1 MRKKKEGGKVA
12 MQQSYFFFP
21 YLHDVQFPKQEV
33 TARRRER
40 RKEGGLGKDS
50 GGWAVEGRRVK
61 LCLVMTS
68 KAPSFTNPRWQM
80 ASPPPPSIPLF
91 SLVFFF
97 CTVLPPPIPG
107 ERFFLPPLSFFFSP
121 FLSRIP
127 NICVQ
132 ALSPLL
138 IPHPPLSFTF
148 RGCN

>member
-80 ASPPPPSIPLF
+80 VLPPLTLNSSF

-97 CTVLPPPIPG
+97 CTVPPPIPG
-107 ERFFLPPLSFFFSP
+107 ERFFLPPLFLLFP